1 MGNRPG
7 GPGGYDPVQIHNS
20 TPYTVFGRVEYAS
33 IFCSDD
39 NYSVESGNTWRA
51 SGRGVCLVTRIT
63 ATVRTPSGN
72 IEAEP
77 YTSSGT
83 SFSQFAVIQVGV
95 NRFQVTRVV
104 SAAKKRR

>member
-1 MGNRPG
+1 MGNRGVRSYP
-7 GPGGYDPVQIHNS
+7 PVRIYNS
-20 TPYTVFGRVEYAS
+20 TSFTATGRVEYAS
-33 IFCSDD
+33 LFCSDD
-39 NYSVESGNTWRA
+39 NYAVQREETWQA
-51 SGRGVCLVTRIT
+51 SSRGACLVTRIT

-83 SFSQFAVIQVGV
+83 SYSQFAIIQVGP

-104 SAAKKRR
+104 STPRRGCRK